1 MTSAGLASVTCH
13 TGKDYFTA
21 AEADRLLAF
30 AARCAARLGLDGRVH
45 HETHRSR
52 ILYSPWVARDVC
64 ARHPALTLVADYS
77 HFTVVAEAAPSDP
90 ELDACVLGALNA
102 RVRHVHARV
111 GFEEGPQVPDPR
123 GASWTPYLV
132 GFARWWADIY
142 ARAIA
147 RGDTSATTTPEFGPP
162 PYCWTTPFD
171 DAPLADMWEV
181 NHFVGGHCT
190 DVFAR
195 VAAAAEAVPTHG
207 RVGQEDDSLPAAAV
221 TAVASLRS
229 AARPAELKLL
239 PAAIADLRR
248 DQQHQ

>member
-1 MTSAGLASVTCH
+1 M
-13 TGKDYFTA
+13 
-21 AEADRLLAF
+21 
-30 AARCAARLGLDGRVH
+30 H

-90 ELDACVLGALNA
+90 ELDACVLGALTA

-123 GASWTPYLV
+123 GASWAPYLV

-147 RGDTSATTTPEFGPP
+147 RGDAHATTTPEFGPP

-171 DAPLADMWEV
+171 DRPLADMWEV

-195 VAAAAEAVPTHG
+195 VAAAA
-207 RVGQEDDSLPAAAV
+207 AAAAAAQAAD
-221 TAVASLRS
+221 TASLAAPEAAAAPVRS

-239 PAAIADLRR
+239 PAASAGLPRELQAR
-248 DQQHQ
+248 Q